1 MILRR
6 PRPREDQLEVIGEP
20 ANEKETKFIETYL
33 KAAENVEM
41 TDQDVEIAEN
51 NGTEFKHDSLI
62 EYSNIQLDFIK
73 VFGKRVFVLVI
84 GEFNFFNHVLFDNT
98 LAIKETTP
106 ILSQPKDVAGSGI
119 AFVNLHSLP

>member
-73 VFGKRVFVLVI
+73 VFGERVFVMVI
-84 GEFNFFNHVLFDNT
+84 GKHIFQLYFSNSVE
-98 LAIKETTP
+98 P
-106 ILSQPKDVAGSGI
+106 M
-119 AFVNLHSLP
+119 